1 MCIICVEFEMS
12 KLTIEEAR
20 RNLAEM
26 SSVLDAEHVEEIER
40 VLDEKEIEQ
49 MDDDEFR
56 EEFKEVIAD
65 GSDQENEM
73 KKMRQEMIAAQVWEA
88 REGVGVR

>member
-1 MCIICVEFEMS
+1 MS
-12 KLTIEEAR
+12 RLTIEEAR

-26 SSVLDAEHVEEIER
+26 SSVLDPEHVEEIER

-49 MDDDEFR
+49 MDDEEFR

-65 GSDQENEM
+65 GSD
-73 KKMRQEMIAAQVWEA
+73 
-88 REGVGVR
+88 

>member
-12 KLTIEEAR
+12 RLTIEEAR

-26 SSVLDAEHVEEIER
+26 SSVLDPEHVEEIER

-49 MDDDEFR
+49 MDDEEFR

-65 GSDQENEM
+65 GSD
-73 KKMRQEMIAAQVWEA
+73 
-88 REGVGVR
+88 